1 METQVE
7 MDPELTVRM
16 LPLDRQGYPESYIMG
31 DPVADALLRGRGGL
45 GGDPRRAF
53 DPEEEEEGDGDDEGE
68 GGGRSSVGY
77 ARRGGP
83 ERERDPREGANYHER
98 PFHPGHMMQTIPGPP
113 QNQQMP
119 PQYVYRNTPS
129 PHPPTSVGPPILIP
143 GGAPGSPAR
152 ETHLIREGMM
162 RNNGDEVAHDVY
174 LSAGSSQLPP
184 IPRSYSNM
192 PSSVSLHHPH
202 PSNQLTQQSLQQH
215 QQLISQHSSSGS
227 GNQHQHQ
234 HQHQLQVD
242 HYDAEDLSLL
252 SPTSNP

>member
-83 ERERDPREGANYHER
+83 ERERDPREGANY
-98 PFHPGHMMQTIPGPP
+98 QSW
-113 QNQQMP
+113 
-119 PQYVYRNTPS
+119 PS
-129 PHPPTSVGPPILIP
+129 PESTNASSIRVSKHAVPAPPHLCGTTYLDPR
-143 GGAPGSPAR
+143 GGAGIACSR
-152 ETHLIREGMM
+152 DT
-162 RNNGDEVAHDVY
+162 
-174 LSAGSSQLPP
+174 
-184 IPRSYSNM
+184 
-192 PSSVSLHHPH
+192 PH
-202 PSNQLTQQSLQQH
+202 PRRNDAQQRR
-215 QQLISQHSSSGS
+215 
-227 GNQHQHQ
+227 
-234 HQHQLQVD
+234 
-242 HYDAEDLSLL
+242 
-252 SPTSNP
+252 